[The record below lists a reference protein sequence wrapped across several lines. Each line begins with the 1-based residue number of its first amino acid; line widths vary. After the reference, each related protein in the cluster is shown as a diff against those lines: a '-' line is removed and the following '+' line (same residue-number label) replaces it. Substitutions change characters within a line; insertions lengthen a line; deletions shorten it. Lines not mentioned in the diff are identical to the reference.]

1 MNRCKLAGLFFSLCI
16 HGGLL
21 IFLFCI
27 SRTDYA
33 ENGNIRTDNRSAMLL
48 LPAPEKAEEHS
59 PDIPE
64 QNAESPLPVISPAA
78 DKKSEWQAEKNRKR
92 RENKPRQKIKKPV
105 TAPRHDKD
113 AHKPAEVPD
122 TGLQSSLSAGNH
134 NLTTADT
141 VAGQQS
147 DDDLWLYREK
157 MRREILRYIYYPAR
171 IRRVSAAVDINV
183 RVSGTGALSDPV
195 VIRSS
200 GNRILDKIALSA
212 VGKYQPVGIPPPG
225 LDKYIVLTVDFVK

>member
-1 MNRCKLAGLFFSLCI
+1 MNRCKLAGLFFSLCL

-27 SRTDYA
+27 SQTDYA

-64 QNAESPLPVISPAA
+64 QSEKSLLPVISPAA
-78 DKKSEWQAEKNRKR
+78 DKKSEWQAEKNRKK
-92 RENKPRQKIKKPV
+92 RENKLRQKIKKPV

-113 AHKPAEVPD
+113 VHKPAEVPD

-141 VAGQQS
+141 VAGQRS
-147 DDDLWLYREK
+147 DDELWLYRKKCAE
-157 MRREILRYIYYPAR
+157 RSCGIFIILPESER
-171 IRRVSAAVDINV
+171 SAQPLILMSVFPE
-183 RVSGTGALSDPV
+183 PV
-195 VIRSS
+195 HF
-200 GNRILDKIALSA
+200 
-212 VGKYQPVGIPPPG
+212 
-225 LDKYIVLTVDFVK
+225 LTPW

>member
-1 MNRCKLAGLFFSLCI
+1 MNRCKLAGLFFSLCL

-27 SRTDYA
+27 SQTDYA

-64 QNAESPLPVISPAA
+64 QSEKSLLPVISPAA
-78 DKKSEWQAEKNRKR
+78 DKKSEWQAEKNRKK
-92 RENKPRQKIKKPV
+92 RENKLRQKIKKPV

-113 AHKPAEVPD
+113 VHKPAEVPD

-141 VAGQQS
+141 VARQRVTTSCGYTRKKCAERS
-147 DDDLWLYREK
+147 CGIFI
-157 MRREILRYIYYPAR
+157 ILPESER
-171 IRRVSAAVDINV
+171 SAQPLILMSVFPE
-183 RVSGTGALSDPV
+183 PV
-195 VIRSS
+195 HF
-200 GNRILDKIALSA
+200 
-212 VGKYQPVGIPPPG
+212 
-225 LDKYIVLTVDFVK
+225 LTPW